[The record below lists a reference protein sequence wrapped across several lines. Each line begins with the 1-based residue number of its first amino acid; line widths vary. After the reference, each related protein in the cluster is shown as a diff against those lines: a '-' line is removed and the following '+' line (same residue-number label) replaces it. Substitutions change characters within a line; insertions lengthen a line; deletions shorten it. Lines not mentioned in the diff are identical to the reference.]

1 MPPDATPKG
10 GPVAPRTDCARP
22 QARLYRDVKKVI
34 SLLKR
39 EDYTAVWIRPEEVA
53 RSRLRDRE
61 KVRGVCA
68 VDAPFY

>member
-1 MPPDATPKG
+1 MPPQRG
-10 GPVAPRTDCARP
+10 VLWRLGPTARDP

-68 VDAPFY
+68 VYAPFY